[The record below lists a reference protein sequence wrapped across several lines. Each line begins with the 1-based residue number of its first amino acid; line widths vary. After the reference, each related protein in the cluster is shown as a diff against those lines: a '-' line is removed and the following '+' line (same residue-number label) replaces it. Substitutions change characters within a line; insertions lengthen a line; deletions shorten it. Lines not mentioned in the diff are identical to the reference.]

1 VRYETA
7 QRIGPGI
14 RIHCYVLCANVNSW
28 NGSQGLMCRRT
39 GAKVYISGVDQV
51 LVFAGSELRINDRRL
66 VACGKE

>member
-1 VRYETA
+1 
-7 QRIGPGI
+7 
-14 RIHCYVLCANVNSW
+14 
-28 NGSQGLMCRRT
+28 MCRRT